1 MLGPTPLTA
10 YGVTAGLREWYASAD
25 AEELEYAAS
34 QRAARA
40 SLRLLG
46 GAAAPRGVDG
56 AAGLRRV
63 VLALEVPPGSVATR
77 DDLDE
82 GAVTVAGELP
92 WRLVAAALVDTEAA
106 QGAVGKAVLAVD
118 AADLGEQDA
127 ELTVGDAE
135 DFELAWYAAQEL
147 AGL

>member
-1 MLGPTPLTA
+1 
-10 YGVTAGLREWYASAD
+10 
-25 AEELEYAAS
+25 
-34 QRAARA
+34 
-40 SLRLLG
+40 
-46 GAAAPRGVDG
+46 
-56 AAGLRRV
+56 V